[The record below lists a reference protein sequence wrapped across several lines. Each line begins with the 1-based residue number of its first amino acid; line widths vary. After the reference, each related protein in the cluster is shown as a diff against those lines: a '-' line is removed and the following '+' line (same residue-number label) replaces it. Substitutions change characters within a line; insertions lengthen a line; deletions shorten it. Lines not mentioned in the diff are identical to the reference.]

1 MGSSS
6 LLHPGSFAPPAP
18 RLQCAGRALSL
29 EQPVVMGVIN
39 VTPDSFS
46 DGGQFGS
53 VAEAVARGEEM
64 VAQGAQILDVG
75 GESTRP
81 GATPVDV
88 QEELRRV
95 LPVIEGLAARVQ
107 RVGAIVSIDTSQ
119 PEVMRRAAEA
129 GAGMINDVRALRVP
143 GALEVAAAGSLGI
156 CLMHMRG
163 EPASM
168 QQAPE
173 YADVVAEVR
182 DFLAARVQ
190 ACLQVGIARERLC
203 VDPGFGFGKRMSH
216 NLQLLRRLDALALLG
231 LPVLVGLSRKS
242 MSGALLAGAAGQ
254 RAQPAPTQRLA
265 ASPPPAPAQ
274 RLAAS
279 LALAC
284 VARLNG
290 ARIIRAHD
298 VAATVDAL
306 RVVDA
311 VYGADIAGGEGN

>member
-1 MGSSS
+1 V
-6 LLHPGSFAPPAP
+6 
-18 RLQCAGRALSL
+18 LSL
-29 EQPVVMGVIN
+29 EHPVVMGVIN

-53 VAEAVARGEEM
+53 VAETVARGEEM

-81 GATPVDV
+81 SATAVPLE
-88 QEELRRV
+88 EELRRV
-95 LPVIEGLAARVQ
+95 LPVVEGLAARL
-107 RVGAIVSIDTSQ
+107 GAATLISVDTSQ
-119 PEVMRRAAEA
+119 PQLMRRAADA
-129 GAGMINDVRALRVP
+129 GASMINDVRALRSP
-143 GALEVAAAGSLGI
+143 GALQAAADGSLGI
-156 CLMHMRG
+156 CLMHMLG
-163 EPASM
+163 EPATM

-190 ACLQVGIARERLC
+190 ACLTAGIARERLC
-203 VDPGFGFGKRMSH
+203 VDPGFGFGKRLGH
-216 NLQLLRRLDALALLG
+216 NLQLLRRLDALAVLG
-231 LPVLVGLSRKS
+231 LPVLVGLSRKA
-242 MSGALLAGAAGQ
+242 MSAALLARGTAAL
-254 RAQPAPTQRLA
+254 AVSAPPPPAQRLA
-265 ASPPPAPAQ
+265 ASPPPAPGQ

-284 VARLNG
+284 MALLKG

-311 VYGADIAGGEGN
+311 VYGTAIADGEDS